1 MKRSGLQ
8 MGMISSV
15 EKNIT
20 KLKPDFLSLG
30 EEYHFCR
37 DGHIKLKQIITTD
50 TVEIINTLRN
60 IYTLEETTV
69 ERKNLEITE
78 TYVKPEMDV
87 IEVSSE
93 YAIITEGCGSC
104 AMFEPEEN
112 EGPFFGDF

>member
-1 MKRSGLQ
+1 M
-8 MGMISSV
+8 
-15 EKNIT
+15 
-20 KLKPDFLSLG
+20 
-30 EEYHFCR
+30 
-37 DGHIKLKQIITTD
+37 
-50 TVEIINTLRN
+50 
-60 IYTLEETTV
+60 

>member
-1 MKRSGLQ
+1 M
-8 MGMISSV
+8 
-15 EKNIT
+15 
-20 KLKPDFLSLG
+20 
-30 EEYHFCR
+30 
-37 DGHIKLKQIITTD
+37 
-50 TVEIINTLRN
+50 EIINTLRN
-60 IYTLEETTV
+60 IYTTV